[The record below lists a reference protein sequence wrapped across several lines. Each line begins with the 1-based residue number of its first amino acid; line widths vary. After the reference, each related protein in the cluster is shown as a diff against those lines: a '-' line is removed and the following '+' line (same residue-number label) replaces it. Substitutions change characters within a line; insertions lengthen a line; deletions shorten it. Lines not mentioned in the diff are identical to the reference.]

1 MTFCPHC
8 DFMNSD
14 QNIYCA
20 SCGKPLKNQSV
31 EIERVAPTHP
41 PPSNVERNAIAGCC
55 VLSILLFFFPLLTI
69 HVPIAGEQDVSGYD
83 VFSKLTEFREKL
95 KPPDGSQTNPY
106 SATPRT
112 PPPDMPL
119 SIQLGWLTPLQSE
132 LKGNPYAGLAENI
145 STLILNAFQ
154 IKPGW
159 GVYALLVLLGLA
171 AVLGFSRV
179 LSRLRVAQAGS

>member
-119 SIQLGWLTPLQSE
+119 SIQLGWLTPLASNE
-132 LKGNPYAGLAENI
+132 FVRRRSRKRHDYEPACATRKRDSTRENPR
-145 STLILNAFQ
+145 T
-154 IKPGW
+154 
-159 GVYALLVLLGLA
+159 A
-171 AVLGFSRV
+171 ANPSNT
-179 LSRLRVAQAGS
+179 SKA